1 MVCVKKEP
9 ISPPKKPSKRSFADA
24 IELSDDEKGD
34 VEEVEDAEKAER
46 ASASSSRTPAAI
58 GTRRSTRQTASLSK
72 APKKARMETPLDE
85 DLNDVL
91 VTQYQAISEA
101 FNVISKAISRAGKN

>member
-1 MVCVKKEP
+1 VRVKKEP

-34 VEEVEDAEKAER
+34 GEGVEDAEKADR
-46 ASASSSRTPAAI
+46 ASTSSSRTAAAI
-58 GTRRSTRQTASLSK
+58 GTCRSTRQTSSLSK
-72 APKKARMETPLDE
+72 GSKKAQMETPLDD
-85 DLNDVL
+85 DLNAVL

>member
-1 MVCVKKEP
+1 MRVKKEP

-34 VEEVEDAEKAER
+34 VEEVEDEEKAER
-46 ASASSSRTPAAI
+46 ASASSSRTPAAV

-72 APKKARMETPLDE
+72 APKKAQMETPLGD